1 MKLYYS
7 LGELI
12 DRLTITNLKQWH
24 LEEDMA
30 NPEVPIAKK
39 SEITEQIL
47 SLNTFRNKLI
57 EGINTLYEELKNE

>member
-1 MKLYYS
+1 MMLYYS

-12 DRLTITNLKQWH
+12 DRLIITHLKQWH

-30 NPEVPIAKK
+30 DDKISLKEK
-39 SEITEQIL
+39 SKITDQIL

-57 EGINTLYEELKNE
+57 EGIDEYFEEKHK